1 VTDKSSVRYFDKS
14 YLEHLY
20 EQYNDRKFI
29 HPDPLEFLYNYP
41 DLKEKEVVGII
52 ASSLAYGQVK
62 QILRSV
68 SGILNI
74 MGKKPSE
81 FLKKTTLQE
90 LESVF
95 SNFKH
100 RFTNGGELA
109 VFLSNI
115 GSILRK
121 YGSLNCCFMKG
132 YNKGNNIIPALLDFI
147 RELRD
152 GECDCYNSLVPL
164 PTGKC
169 AYKRLNL
176 FLRWMVRK
184 DNIDIGGWD
193 NISASELII
202 PLDIHMYRIALEHKL
217 TERKQA
223 DMTAAVQ
230 ITDSLKNFC
239 PEDPVKYDF
248 ALTRLGMKGHYSI
261 NLQRK
266 HK

>member
-1 VTDKSSVRYFDKS
+1 MARHFDKS

-20 EQYNDRKFI
+20 EKYNDRKFI

-41 DLKEKEVVGII
+41 DLKEREVAGII
-52 ASSLAYGQVK
+52 TSSLAYGQVK
-62 QILRSV
+62 QILKSV

-90 LESVF
+90 LEAVF
-95 SNFKH
+95 SGFKH
-100 RFTNGGELA
+100 RFTNGRELA

-132 YNKGNNIIPALLDFI
+132 YKKGNNIIYALLDFI
-147 RELRD
+147 RELRA

-193 NISASELII
+193 SIPASELII
-202 PLDIHMYRIALEHKL
+202 PLDIHMYRIAIEHNL

-223 DMTAAVQ
+223 DMTAAIQ
-230 ITDSLKNFC
+230 ITDSFKKFC
-239 PEDPVKYDF
+239 PKDPVKYDF
-248 ALTRLGMKGHYSI
+248 ALTRLGMKGHYSVC
-261 NLQRK
+261 R
-266 HK
+266 